1 MSHTLITAITD
12 GQKKQ
17 IKRFAEDAIERAIAD
32 SLPNKSSAQE
42 LIENG
47 DAFQSRIMTGIRDLA
62 TRNRFANEEVRSSYE
77 YLGGYSVVGIAE
89 QVNILRHLFLRIGRV
104 NERLTEQPPPPNAEG
119 WFAIPRWKAC
129 GTTYCGL
136 LRMFSD

>member
-1 MSHTLITAITD
+1 MSRTLIIAITD

-32 SLPNKSSAQE
+32 GLLNKSSAQE

-62 TRNRFANEEVRSSYE
+62 TRNQFANEEVRSSYE
-77 YLGGYSVVGIAE
+77 YPGGYGVAGIAE
-89 QVNILRHLFLRIGRV
+89 QVNILRHLFPRIGRV
-104 NERLTEQPPPPNAEG
+104 NERLAE
-119 WFAIPRWKAC
+119 
-129 GTTYCGL
+129 
-136 LRMFSD
+136 